1 MPPAATPFLEASVDH
16 LSNAIMRSD
25 LPFGRIGSILR
36 ANTFGIFLM
45 SAPIIVTSRLILR
58 GRALADF
65 PTVAAMQA
73 DGAVMRY
80 IAGAPVS
87 EEDAWG
93 KFARMHG
100 LWALT
105 GIGFWLVAEKATGD
119 VIGEVGLANFKR
131 AIDPPLGDDP
141 EFGWM
146 LASAAQGKGYASEA
160 LGAALGWGDRH
171 FHGANFCC
179 IIDEENTPSLRLAE
193 RHGFRR
199 ERTALYKNKEI
210 IVLRRSAPPAA

>member
-1 MPPAATPFLEASVDH
+1 MTP
-16 LSNAIMRSD
+16 
-25 LPFGRIGSILR
+25 
-36 ANTFGIFLM
+36 
-45 SAPIIVTSRLILR
+45 IVETPRLLLR
-58 GRALADF
+58 GRRLADF
-65 PTVAAMQA
+65 PAIAAMQA

-105 GIGFWLVAEKATGD
+105 GMGFWLVEEKATGA
-119 VIGEVGLANFKR
+119 VIGEVGLADFKR
-131 AIDPPLGDDP
+131 AIDPPLGDAP

-146 LASAAQGKGYASEA
+146 LAAAAQGKGYASEA
-160 LGAALGWGDRH
+160 LGAALQWGDRH
-171 FHGANFCC
+171 HHGANFCC
-179 IIDEENTPSLRLAE
+179 IIEEENAPSVRLAE

-199 ERTALYKNKEI
+199 ERSAAYKNKPI
-210 IVLRRSAPPAA
+210 MIWRRPAPAA